1 MWVVN
6 MVRLALLFLLAVR
19 ATLAAPVQLTFDPA
33 ASEITFSVPTT
44 LHLVHGTFRLVRG
57 AILYDSAT
65 GSASGEIVID
75 VTSGDSGNGSRD
87 KRMHSVVLESSR
99 YPEAVFR
106 IDRAEGEKNLKVHG
120 TLKVHGSAHEL
131 TLPVQVSAATGRIT
145 ATGAFSLPYTAWGM
159 KDASQFLLKVN
170 PEVQVTVKLIASPR

>member
-6 MVRLALLFLLAVR
+6 MVRLALLFLLAVT
-19 ATLAAPVQLTFDPA
+19 ASMAAPVQLTFDPA
-33 ASEITFSVPTT
+33 TSEVTFSVPTT
-44 LHLVHGTFRLVRG
+44 LHLVHGTFHLARG

-75 VTSGDSGNGSRD
+75 VTSGDSGNDSRD

-99 YPEAVFR
+99 YREAIFR

-120 TLKVHGSAHEL
+120 ILTVHGVAHEL
-131 TLPVQVSAATGRIT
+131 TLPVQVSAANGRIT

-159 KDASQFLLKVN
+159 KDASQFVLKVN
-170 PEVQVTVKLIASPR
+170 PGVEVTLKLIAAPR